1 MIDFDCLLC
10 HNAKCTIECGD
21 IEPHRILRDLY
32 FSNDE
37 VARNSLPENIPCLNC
52 DGRCEKA
59 CPVHVKIKDIVSSLK
74 EIKKEDIS
82 LDYERLRTD
91 FCGIPLENPF
101 LLSSSVVSSTYEMC
115 ARAFNEGW
123 AGAAFKTICLMD
135 IIESSPR
142 FSAIKGDNHRIIG
155 FKNIEQLSENS
166 IEENLKTFKRLKKD
180 FPNKF
185 LLVSIMG
192 RNDEEWAYL
201 TDILNDSGADALE
214 LNFSCPN
221 MTEENTGSD
230 IGQIPELVERY
241 TRVVK
246 KHSKLPFIAKLTPNV
261 THIEES
267 ADAAI
272 RGGANGVAAI
282 NTIKSLIEVDINRDG
297 KLFFSSIG
305 GYSGRAIKP
314 IALRFI
320 AELGKDPNL
329 KDHHISAMGGIENW
343 IDAMEFIALGA
354 NTVQITTAVMQYGYR
369 IINELKDGITH
380 YLIKNNV
387 ASINDIR
394 GDALPGV
401 VDVEKLD
408 RSYIIYPKFNREK
421 CVGCGRCEVSCMDGG
436 HQAITIV
443 DGHPILNADRCVGCH
458 LCVLVCP
465 RDAITSSEKHVPKK
479 KRNIQL

>member
-1 MIDFDCLLC
+1 M
-10 HNAKCTIECGD
+10 
-21 IEPHRILRDLY
+21 
-32 FSNDE
+32 
-37 VARNSLPENIPCLNC
+37 
-52 DGRCEKA
+52 
-59 CPVHVKIKDIVSSLK
+59 K

-82 LDYERLRTD
+82 LDYDRLRTD

-166 IEENLKTFKRLKKD
+166 IEENLKSFKRLKKD

-246 KHSKLPFIAKLTPNV
+246 EHSKLPFIAKLTPNV

-369 IINELKDGITH
+369 IINELKDGLTH
-380 YLIKNNV
+380 YLVKNNV

-436 HQAITIV
+436 HQAITMV